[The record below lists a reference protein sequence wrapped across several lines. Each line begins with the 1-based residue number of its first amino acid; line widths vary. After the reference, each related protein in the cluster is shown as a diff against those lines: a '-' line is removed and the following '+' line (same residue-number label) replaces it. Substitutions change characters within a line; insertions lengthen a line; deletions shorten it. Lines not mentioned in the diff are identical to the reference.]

1 MENSTERAMF
11 RKVCRRFTENELT
24 PHAHEWEEAG
34 MFPRELYRKAA
45 AVGILG
51 AGYPEAYGGS
61 GGDKLFSLIAAEEM
75 LWAGSTGIVVGLQSL
90 GIALPSII
98 LLGNEDQKQRLIPP
112 LLSGEKIAALGVTEP
127 GAGSDVSGIT
137 TTAVRDG
144 DTYVLNGAKLFI
156 TSGVRA
162 DTVVVLARTSED
174 RHGGLT
180 FFVVEKGMPG
190 FEASRALQKT
200 GWWASDT
207 AELVLDN
214 VRVPIENRL
223 GAEGTGFPTV
233 MQTFVGE
240 RLFLAFLGHQTA
252 HIVLEDALAYTRE
265 RQLFGKKLSQFQLT
279 RHKLADMRTQVEVAR
294 SFNYQLADRVLNGE
308 SPTAE
313 VAMAKNF
320 SADVALKVSYE
331 AVQLLGGMG
340 YMRETRVERL
350 SRDARLL
357 PIGGGTTEIM
367 NEIIAKVALKL

>member
-1 MENSTERAMF
+1 
-11 RKVCRRFTENELT
+11 
-24 PHAHEWEEAG
+24 

>member
-1 MENSTERAMF
+1 MDNSTEKEMF
-11 RKVCRRFTENELT
+11 RKVCRRFTETELT
-24 PHAHEWEEAG
+24 PHAHQWEEAG
-34 MFPRELYRKAA
+34 IFPRELYKKAA
-45 AVGILG
+45 DVGILG
-51 AGYPEAYGGS
+51 AGYPEEYGGS
-61 GGDKLFSLIAAEEM
+61 GGDTLFSLVAAEEM
-75 LWAGSTGIVVGLQSL
+75 LWAGSTGVVVGLQSL
-90 GIALPSII
+90 GIALPSILI
-98 LLGNEDQKQRLIPP
+98 LGTEEQKKRFIPP
-112 LLSGEKIAALGVTEP
+112 VLAGDKIAALGVTEP
-127 GAGSDVSGIT
+127 GAGSDVAGIT

-144 DTYVLNGAKLFI
+144 DEYILNGAKLFI

-162 DTVVVLARTSED
+162 DTVVILARTGAD

-180 FFVVEKGMPG
+180 FFVVEKGMAG
-190 FEASRALQKT
+190 FKASRALHKT

-207 AELVLDN
+207 AELVLDD
-214 VRVPIENRL
+214 VRVPVANRL
-223 GAEGTGFPTV
+223 GEEGSGFPTV

-252 HIVLEDALAYTRE
+252 HIVLEDALAYAKE
-265 RQLFGKKLSQFQLT
+265 RRMFGKHLSQFQLT

-294 SFNYQLADRVLNGE
+294 SFNYRLADEVLKGN

-320 SADVALKVSYE
+320 SADVAIKVSYE

-367 NEIIAKVALKL
+367 NEIIAKIALQL

>member
-1 MENSTERAMF
+1 MHNSTERALF
-11 RKVCRRFTENELT
+11 RKVCQRFTETELT

-34 MFPRELYRKAA
+34 IFPRELYKKAA

-51 AGYPEAYGGS
+51 AGYPEEYGGS
-61 GGDKLFSLIAAEEM
+61 GGDNLFSLVAAEEM
-75 LWAGSTGIVVGLQSL
+75 LWAGSTGVVVGLQSL
-90 GIALPSII
+90 GIALPSILI
-98 LLGNEDQKQRLIPP
+98 LGSEAQKKRFIPP
-112 LLSGEKIAALGVTEP
+112 VLAGEKIAALGVTEP
-127 GAGSDVSGIT
+127 GAGSDVAGIT

-144 DTYVLNGAKLFI
+144 DDYVLNGAKLFI

-162 DTVVVLARTSED
+162 DIVVILARTGSD

-190 FEASRALQKT
+190 FEASRALHKT

-207 AELVLDN
+207 AELVLDG
-214 VRVPIENRL
+214 VRVPAANRL
-223 GAEGTGFPTV
+223 GEEGSGFPTV

-252 HIVLEDALAYTRE
+252 HIVLEDALSYAKE
-265 RQLFGKKLSQFQLT
+265 RKMFGKHLSQFQLT

-294 SFNYQLADRVLNGE
+294 SFNYRLAEEVLKGNR
-308 SPTAE
+308 PTAE

-320 SADVALKVSYE
+320 SADVAIKVSYE

-367 NEIIAKVALKL
+367 NEIIAKVALQI

>member
-24 PHAHEWEEAG
+24 PYAHEWEEAG

-98 LLGNEDQKQRLIPP
+98 LLGNEEQKQRLIPP

>member
-279 RHKLADMRTQVEVAR
+279 HHKLADMRTQVEVAR